1 MEIKVKPLPQE
12 GKPDSFTGAVGK
24 FSFTSSIDNDSISA
38 NDAIG
43 ITLKLIG
50 SGNLDLLKAPEIK
63 FPSDFETY
71 EPKVINNIRTGDRG
85 VSGSKKI
92 EYLAIVR
99 NPGDFVIEPIKFSY
113 FNPASKK
120 YQTMTAGPYN
130 IHVTKGKGGSQ
141 GISYS
146 SSAQEDI
153 RFIGEI
159 LNDPKIPSELRD
171 MLWAILSHIA
181 ALTNIDLATYRKL
194 LFKTKYVI
202 SLIKM
207 SVPDYM
213 HNLGFY
219 IKLEQVETY
228 VILQLRRAVNGFERR
243 MLVSRRVE
251 YIPVPQPQN
260 VPQQPGLLQKVAK
273 VFGI

>member
-1 MEIKVKPLPQE
+1 M
-12 GKPDSFTGAVGK
+12 S
-24 FSFTSSIDNDSISA
+24 
-38 NDAIG
+38 
-43 ITLKLIG
+43 
-50 SGNLDLLKAPEIK
+50 
-63 FPSDFETY
+63 
-71 EPKVINNIRTGDRG
+71 
-85 VSGSKKI
+85 
-92 EYLAIVR
+92 
-99 NPGDFVIEPIKFSY
+99 
-113 FNPASKK
+113 
-120 YQTMTAGPYN
+120 
-130 IHVTKGKGGSQ
+130 
-141 GISYS
+141 
-146 SSAQEDI
+146 EDI

-260 VPQQPGLLQKVAK
+260 VPQQPGLLQKVAR